1 MADAFPISIHH
12 AADVGEL
19 WRLTKGTH
27 LAVCSL
33 WTYPLGSEARLDVD
47 GEMLRTQAGRY
58 AMALVDVARE
68 WKAQF
73 QEKGWL

>member
-1 MADAFPISIHH
+1 MPLPISIHH

-33 WTYPLGSEARLDVD
+33 WTYPRGAEARLDVD

-58 AMALVDVARE
+58 GMALVDVAGE

>member
-1 MADAFPISIHH
+1 MLLPISIHH

-19 WRLTKGTH
+19 WRPTKGTH

-33 WTYPLGSEARLDVD
+33 WTYPLGGEARLDVD
-47 GEMLRTQAGRY
+47 GEMLRTQAGGY
-58 AMALVDVARE
+58 PMALVDVARD
-68 WKAQF
+68 WKAQY